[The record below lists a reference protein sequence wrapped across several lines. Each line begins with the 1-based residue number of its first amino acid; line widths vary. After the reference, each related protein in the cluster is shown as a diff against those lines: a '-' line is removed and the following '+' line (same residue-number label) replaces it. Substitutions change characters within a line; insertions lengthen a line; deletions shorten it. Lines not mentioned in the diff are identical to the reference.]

1 MPPDDR
7 RPLFTPVRAV
17 GYVCR
22 MSQAPKSA
30 TASAF
35 TAKERDAVLEF
46 WFGFSTFKQKER
58 DAKRRSDPP
67 VDGERQSRWW
77 KSSDAH
83 DRKIRETFGALHAR
97 LSKQPPAELWAQLEG
112 AEEAVACIIVLDQFS
127 RQIYR
132 DEAEAFAQDA
142 LARNIC
148 KRALLAGYFET
159 VEHPLVPLFGLM
171 PLMHSEDAQDQARSL
186 DLFERL
192 AMTIEDG
199 DPAIPSIQGSVR
211 AAREHKKVIDTF
223 GRFPKRNPALG
234 RVSTAKE
241 KKHQQTEGPV

>member
-1 MPPDDR
+1 MLD
-7 RPLFTPVRAV
+7 
-17 GYVCR
+17 
-22 MSQAPKSA
+22 
-30 TASAF
+30 
-35 TAKERDAVLEF
+35 F
-46 WFGFSTFKQKER
+46 WFGFSAFSRKKAE
-58 DAKRRSDPP
+58 AKRRSVPP
-67 VDGERQSRWW
+67 VDGERQSQWW

-83 DRKIRETFGALHAR
+83 DKKIRETFGAVHAR
-97 LSKQPPAELWAQLEG
+97 LAAQSPGDLWEVLVG
-112 AEEAVACIIVLDQFS
+112 AEEAIACIIVLDQFS

-159 VEHPLVPLFGLM
+159 VEHPLVILFGLM
-171 PLMHSEDAQDQARSL
+171 PLMHSEDAQDQARAL

-192 AMTIEDG
+192 AMTVDDG

-211 AAREHKKVIDTF
+211 AAREHKKVIETF